1 VSTVTAPRADPV
13 AVDRRQLPD
22 LLRRGWQFA
31 GPGLAAF
38 VACRLACLT
47 AFAFAARTTPLATG
61 DAPFRW
67 DGSWYL
73 RVATGGY
80 PSTVP
85 HGQSTLGFFPVFPLA
100 SRGLAAVTP
109 LSTQTAMLVVGF
121 VSGAVF
127 SIALWQLL
135 LRVATHLEAQR
146 ALVLVLFFP
155 GAFILSMAYSEPVML
170 AFLALSLVDL
180 LDGRWVRAGVWG
192 ALATATRPNALA
204 LVPAGLFAAWLAYRR
219 GEGRRAFLAPAL
231 TPVGFLAFMLFLRVR
246 TGDLFAYFH
255 AQRDGWN
262 MHTDFGATTT
272 RFLWHA
278 ARHPTADFN
287 QSQVAI
293 GTLLVVVLLVYAW
306 RRVPMVLYVYALA
319 AVALAV
325 SSNEFGARPRAILTA
340 FPLLLPL
347 ARPLRDLSLSIW
359 IGLSMTLLVVIAWT
373 TSTSLLLTP

>member
-1 VSTVTAPRADPV
+1 
-13 AVDRRQLPD
+13 
-22 LLRRGWQFA
+22 
-31 GPGLAAF
+31 
-38 VACRLACLT
+38 
-47 AFAFAARTTPLATG
+47 
-61 DAPFRW
+61 
-67 DGSWYL
+67 
-73 RVATGGY
+73 VATGGY